1 MKKVVIISMLFLM
14 TIVTMGQSK
23 WSGFFKPVTT
33 ANNITF
39 RTAMRNRVEEGFEAE
54 GKASVWLFR
63 PVVTLSAVQFT
74 WDVTSKQFNSSAF
87 SSTGMGISYAHYID
101 VNNAPYNNFGFNL
114 LVLMNTSDTENPAS
128 VSLAG
133 TVSALK
139 FVSLGAGY
147 DLGRKVFFMLTGVSY
162 SF

>member
-23 WSGFFKPVTT
+23 WSGFFKPVTYDAPSLRT
-33 ANNITF
+33 RDVREPTNI
-39 RTAMRNRVEEGFEAE
+39 
-54 GKASVWLFR
+54 WLFR
-63 PVVTLSAVQFT
+63 PVVSLSAVQFT
-74 WDVTSKQFNSSAF
+74 WDVTAKQFNSSAF

-101 VNNAPYNNFGFNL
+101 LNNEPYNNFGFNL
-114 LVLMNTSDTENPAS
+114 LVLMNTSTIDKPAS

-139 FVSLGAGY
+139 FVSVGAGY
-147 DLGRKVFFMLTGVSY
+147 NLGQKVFFMLTGVSY
-162 SF
+162 NF

>member
-23 WSGFFKPVTT
+23 WSGFFKPVTYDAPSLKT
-33 ANNITF
+33 RDIREPTN
-39 RTAMRNRVEEGFEAE
+39 M
-54 GKASVWLFR
+54 WLFR

-74 WDVTSKQFNSSAF
+74 WDKNLKQFNSNAF

-101 VNNAPYNNFGFNL
+101 VNNTPYNNFGVNL
-114 LVLMNTSDTENPAS
+114 LVLMNTSTTEDPAS

-133 TVSALK
+133 TISALR